1 MENLVCI
8 YVLKKTF
15 ISDKK
20 STKRRIKRPCRGKR
34 KFQITKDINEQN
46 IEKLS
51 RKLEHNFS
59 ISNLYPACNC
69 LKIHYQNFLLC
80 YKNILQKPARASH
93 LYLKKKKN

>member
-34 KFQITKDINEQN
+34 KFQIKEDINEQT
-46 IEKLS
+46 
-51 RKLEHNFS
+51 
-59 ISNLYPACNC
+59 
-69 LKIHYQNFLLC
+69 LKN
-80 YKNILQKPARASH
+80 
-93 LYLKKKKN
+93 